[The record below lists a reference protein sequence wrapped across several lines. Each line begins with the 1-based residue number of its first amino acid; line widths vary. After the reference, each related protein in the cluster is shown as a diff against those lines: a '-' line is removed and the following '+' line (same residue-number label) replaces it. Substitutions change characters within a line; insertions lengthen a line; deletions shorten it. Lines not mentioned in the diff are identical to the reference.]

1 MDAFVEAA
9 APSAP
14 GKGKERRFVVGAC
27 VQVEARPWAA
37 GGKGVV
43 TTAHPDGTYNV
54 NISTAEAESSGGP
67 AHPDVVSW
75 VYLQPCDGSRS
86 EDQARADGRLLVDM
100 AAVSTALLPS
110 RLCACLVNEQL
121 TGHRCNQESCGLPQ
135 NGSHSGW
142 ACGYLTPPAVLRGL
156 RAQIAAG
163 AAPGL
168 TPAQAARVAR
178 SSMSTLYVVLV
189 KWEELQAY
197 AVAHPEH
204 GPWPSSLPS
213 KDAAFAKLVAQLQKT
228 GVTTV
233 SGSAKFSET
242 WLRDRVYHGNA
253 TGC

>member
-1 MDAFVEAA
+1 MRLL
-9 APSAP
+9 
-14 GKGKERRFVVGAC
+14 GER
-27 VQVEARPWAA
+27 
-37 GGKGVV
+37 
-43 TTAHPDGTYNV
+43 TANRTP
-54 NISTAEAESSGGP
+54 
-67 AHPDVVSW
+67 
-75 VYLQPCDGSRS
+75 LQP
-86 EDQARADGRLLVDM
+86 
-100 AAVSTALLPS
+100 
-110 RLCACLVNEQL
+110 
-121 TGHRCNQESCGLPQ
+121 QESCGLPQ

-178 SSMSTLYVVLV
+178 SSTSTLYVALV